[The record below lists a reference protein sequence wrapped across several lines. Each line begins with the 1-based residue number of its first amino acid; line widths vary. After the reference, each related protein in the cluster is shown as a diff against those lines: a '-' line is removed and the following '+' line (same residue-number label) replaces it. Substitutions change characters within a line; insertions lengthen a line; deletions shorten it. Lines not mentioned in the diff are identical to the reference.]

1 MKTNFHNAND
11 AFNYFY
17 IKIKSDGVDFG
28 DTKALFNIGFTMS
41 NPLDNII
48 TNEERNFNIDYA
60 EAEWKWYLSGDNILI
75 SLASYTA
82 KFLLYG
88 NACL

>member
-28 DTKALFNIGFTMS
+28 DTKALFNIGFT
-41 NPLDNII
+41 PLVIVKI
-48 TNEERNFNIDYA
+48 MIM
-60 EAEWKWYLSGDNILI
+60 
-75 SLASYTA
+75 
-82 KFLLYG
+82 
-88 NACL
+88 